1 MGFTIIE
8 KIIRDHSEDKDIIPG
23 KVVWINLDYR
33 TARDFGGPNV
43 VKNFNKEYPR
53 ENVADPSRTFFTFDT
68 VAPAK
73 TIPYANNQH
82 LCRKFAVQQDITVY
96 DVDQG
101 IGSHLDIDKGYAVPG
116 TTLVGTD
123 SHLNILG
130 AVCAFGQGMGDQD
143 ITFAFKTGKT
153 WFEVPETIKVTF
165 VGKMREGLSAKDLT
179 LAYVK
184 RMGANGA
191 LGKAVEFYGEEI
203 ERLSLSGRITLASM
217 ITETGGIVGLI
228 PPSEE
233 VMNYCKTRSGRK
245 DIPKY
250 EADPDAKYCEE
261 IEIDISGLD
270 HLIAAPPKPDNIC
283 KVTDL
288 NNVSVDSVFIGSCT
302 NGRIEDMREAAEIL
316 KNRKVKSGLMMRI
329 VPATKEVYGEMLKEG
344 IVELFFKA
352 GVILTNPGCGGC
364 AQGQVGMTGE
374 GEFQL
379 STGNRN
385 FKGKQGSGETYL
397 CSPAV
402 AAASAVKG
410 SICRPEDL

>member
-1 MGFTIIE
+1 MGLTIIE
-8 KIIRDHSEDKDIIPG
+8 KIIRDHSDDNNIIPG

-43 VKNFNKEYPR
+43 VKNFKKEYPG
-53 ENVADPSRTFFTFDT
+53 EKVADPLKTFFTFDT

-82 LCRKFAVQQDITVY
+82 LCRIFAKEQNITVY

-101 IGSHLDIDKGYAVPG
+101 IGSHLDIDMGYAVPG

-130 AVCAFGQGMGDQD
+130 AICAFGQGMGDQD

-165 VGKMREGLSAKDLT
+165 TGKMKEGLSAKDLT

-191 LGKAVEFYGEEI
+191 LGKAVEFYGDEI
-203 ERLSLSGRITLASM
+203 ENLSLSGRITLASM
-217 ITETGGIVGLI
+217 TTETGGIVGLI

-233 VMNYCKTRSGRK
+233 VMNYCKTRSGKK
-245 DIPKY
+245 DIPEYK
-250 EADPDAKYCEE
+250 ADSDAKYCEE
-261 IEIDISGLD
+261 IEINLSELD
-270 HLIAAPPKPDNIC
+270 YLIAVPPKPDNIHN
-283 KVTDL
+283 VADL
-288 NNVSVDSVFIGSCT
+288 TETKIDSVFIGSCT
-302 NGRIEDMREAAEIL
+302 NGRIEDMRDAAEIL
-316 KNRKVKSGLMMRI
+316 KHRKVQDGVMMRV
-329 VPATKEVYGEMLKEG
+329 VPATKEVYGQMLKEG
-344 IVELFFKA
+344 IVELFFDA

-364 AQGQVGMTGE
+364 AQGQAGVP
-374 GEFQL
+374 
-379 STGNRN
+379 S
-385 FKGKQGSGETYL
+385 
-397 CSPAV
+397 
-402 AAASAVKG
+402 
-410 SICRPEDL
+410 